1 VIRPL
6 VFKELRE
13 HRWVLLMLWIAG
25 GLALLGLLKVAKDE
39 GTPLVAYRTMV
50 WVFGVLSALVLANR
64 LVVREFSGRTQLFLE
79 TLPVSRLQMI
89 SVKWVTGAVLLV
101 IPMAIAFAVVLHVAA
116 EKSLL
121 TPRFIELIAIRS
133 GSFLLFAYALAF
145 FIGLT
150 GRYRYVLWGGL
161 IVTAF
166 TMDSLTQ
173 TPVAQLAPLH
183 VGASSMVFERFE
195 LPMTDLLITWA
206 ATAFLIGGTF
216 VLALAA
222 EGSLVVALS
231 QRMPPREKV
240 AVTVAVLAI
249 LSLLGQMEARK
260 PKPAFKLHDAVIG
273 GSATVPVAIGEADE
287 ISDDA
292 AKTLADR
299 LSADIQALKT
309 YLSLTA
315 IPSVTVLPEESIDS
329 DIFMRATLPSS
340 DGVVLRAA
348 LGADHFKEDAFRTYT
363 LKEVLDWYSHSRARR
378 EDRLW
383 LLDGFTQWWSTRDDS
398 ERQQQLRLR
407 AAAAWQVL
415 HRDGASIEDELRHWL
430 FAREQLG
437 ECLSDGLAWRAASL
451 LTEQLGAN
459 RYHDL
464 MKALFGAR
472 LPEDGRAPLLEESVD
487 HAWSRSGAAPL
498 PEFAGRLQATLE
510 DEQRTLAGQ
519 LKSIDLKRP
528 TFAAVSMGG
537 RVYEVH
543 YSLGGSGS
551 KVTPFAVRYSAIGP
565 WQTELDRE
573 SLARIDANRPGVL
586 PNSFERGVRIFT
598 AVERRDSQL
607 DCTVRLGA
615 RRWEIQ

>member
-1 VIRPL
+1 
-6 VFKELRE
+6 
-13 HRWVLLMLWIAG
+13 
-25 GLALLGLLKVAKDE
+25 LLGVSKVAKDE
-39 GTPLVAYRTMV
+39 GSPLVAYRTMV

-89 SVKWVTGAVLLV
+89 SVKWVTGAVLLAF
-101 IPMAIAFAVVLHVAA
+101 PMAVAFAVVLHVAA

-161 IVTAF
+161 IVAAF

-222 EGSLVVALS
+222 EGSLVLALS
-231 QRMPPREKV
+231 QRMLPREKV

-249 LSLLGQMEARK
+249 LSLVGQMEARK

-273 GSATVPVAIGEADE
+273 GSATVPVAIGEADDV
-287 ISDDA
+287 SDDT
-292 AKTLADR
+292 AKALADR

-348 LGADHFKEDAFRTYT
+348 LSADRFNEDAFRT
-363 LKEVLDWYSHSRARR
+363 
-378 EDRLW
+378 
-383 LLDGFTQWWSTRDDS
+383 
-398 ERQQQLRLR
+398 
-407 AAAAWQVL
+407 
-415 HRDGASIEDELRHWL
+415 
-430 FAREQLG
+430 
-437 ECLSDGLAWRAASL
+437 
-451 LTEQLGAN
+451 
-459 RYHDL
+459 
-464 MKALFGAR
+464 
-472 LPEDGRAPLLEESVD
+472 
-487 HAWSRSGAAPL
+487 
-498 PEFAGRLQATLE
+498 
-510 DEQRTLAGQ
+510 
-519 LKSIDLKRP
+519 
-528 TFAAVSMGG
+528 
-537 RVYEVH
+537 
-543 YSLGGSGS
+543 
-551 KVTPFAVRYSAIGP
+551 
-565 WQTELDRE
+565 
-573 SLARIDANRPGVL
+573 SLAAGWVY
-586 PNSFERGVRIFT
+586 
-598 AVERRDSQL
+598 AMVEYA
-607 DCTVRLGA
+607 G
-615 RRWEIQ
+615 

>member
-1 VIRPL
+1 VTRPL

-25 GLALLGLLKVAKDE
+25 GLALLGVSKVAKDE
-39 GTPLVAYRTMV
+39 GSPLVAYRTMV

-89 SVKWVTGAVLLV
+89 SVKWVTGAVLLAF
-101 IPMAIAFAVVLHVAA
+101 PMAVAFAVVLHVAA

-161 IVTAF
+161 IVAAF

-222 EGSLVVALS
+222 EGSLVLALS
-231 QRMPPREKV
+231 QRMLPREKV

-249 LSLLGQMEARK
+249 LSLVGQMEARK

-287 ISDDA
+287 VSDDT
-292 AKTLADR
+292 AKALADR

-348 LGADHFKEDAFRTYT
+348 LSADRFNEDAFRTYT
-363 LKEVLDWYSHSRARR
+363 LEEVLDWYSHSRARQ

-398 ERQQQLRLR
+398 ARRQQLRLR

-415 HRDGASIEDELRHWL
+415 HRDGASLEDELRHWL
-430 FAREQLG
+430 LAREQLG

-472 LPEDGRAPLLEESVD
+472 LPEDGRAPFLEESLD
-487 HAWSRSGAAPL
+487 HAWSQTDAPPL
-498 PEFAGRLQATLE
+498 PEFARGLQTALE
-510 DEQRTLAGQ
+510 AEQKPLSGH
-519 LKSIDLKRP
+519 LKFIGLSRP

-543 YSLGGSGS
+543 YSLGERGT
-551 KVTPFAVRYSAIGP
+551 KVSPFAVRYRAIGP
-565 WQTELDRE
+565 WETELDRE